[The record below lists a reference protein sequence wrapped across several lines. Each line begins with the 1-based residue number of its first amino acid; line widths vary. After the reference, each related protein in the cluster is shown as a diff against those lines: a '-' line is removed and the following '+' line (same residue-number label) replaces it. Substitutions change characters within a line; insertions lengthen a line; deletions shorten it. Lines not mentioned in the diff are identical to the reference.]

1 MAQSAPVDEPP
12 SSVPP
17 IAATVEHHEI
27 PVGKRAVRGALL
39 LTVSTYAGILL
50 GIVARKILSIILTPE
65 EFGQIATALSFV
77 DLIFAFG
84 AFSFSSA
91 IINARDNLL
100 ERPLAHLRE
109 NIYILTAGVG
119 ILATIAS
126 VVAALI
132 FPPASGAEIF
142 LALVGICAVQ
152 RCVTSFDTFYSQIL
166 ERQLDY
172 KRISI
177 ISFVV
182 NVLLHAVS
190 VGLAVSGFT
199 YYSIPVATLLSSFL
213 SLALHR
219 SYLRSQGIAI
229 VEKKPL
235 RFYDKSTMK
244 WLWGFGGAVM
254 LNRLFESWLYRI
266 DNLLVFKLMN
276 YAMLGFYSQAFMI
289 AQMASTA
296 LAPIVARVSIATYAE
311 VQHDRRRLEEAFAV
325 TNFFLVRILVPAA
338 LFFIVC
344 SPDLV
349 RLFLSTKWYLSA
361 TPLAAMAGFVLFS
374 PLFENGKMLLG
385 ARLKLKEISIVRALQ
400 LASLIGL
407 LLAFGGSGLWAIGLA
422 VSVVTLLGYALIL
435 LYVRREVGLRASEIY
450 LFPLLAGTVLA
461 YPLWLFDSWF
471 AQSMSPGSS
480 IETSLARVGVYLVV
494 LPLVLLGSEA
504 LVARERLMRYI
515 AAVRSRM

>member
-1 MAQSAPVDEPP
+1 MAQTAPVEEPP
-12 SSVPP
+12 LSVPP
-17 IAATVEHHEI
+17 LKADEVHHEI

-50 GIVARKILSIILTPE
+50 GIIARKILSILLTPE

-119 ILATIAS
+119 ALATVVSI
-126 VVAALI
+126 VVAWL
-132 FPPASGAEIF
+132 FPPELAPEIF
-142 LALVGICAVQ
+142 IALVGIYAVQ
-152 RCVTSFDTFYSQIL
+152 RCVTSFDTFFSQIL
-166 ERQLDY
+166 ERELDY

-177 ISFVV
+177 ISFIV
-182 NVLLHAVS
+182 NVLLHGVS
-190 VGLAVSGFT
+190 VGLAMSGAS
-199 YYSIPVATLLSSFL
+199 YYSIPVATLLSAFL
-213 SLALHR
+213 SLYLHR
-219 SYLRSQGIAI
+219 SYLNSRNAVV
-229 VEKKPL
+229 VESRPWK
-235 RFYDKSTMK
+235 FYDRDTMK
-244 WLWGFGGAVM
+244 WLWAFGGAVM

-325 TNFFLVRILVPAA
+325 TNFFLVRILVPAS

-344 SPDLV
+344 APDLV
-349 RLFLSTKWYLSA
+349 RLFLSTKWYLAA

-385 ARLKLKEISIVRALQ
+385 ARLKLKEISIVRVIQ
-400 LASLIGL
+400 LLSLVGL
-407 LLAFGGSGLWAIGLA
+407 LLMFGSQGLWAIGFA
-422 VSVVTLLGYALIL
+422 VSIVTIIGYAVLLI
-435 LYVRREVGLRASEIY
+435 YVGREVGLRAREIY
-450 LFPLLAGTVLA
+450 LFPLLLGALSA
-461 YPLWLFDSWF
+461 YPLWLFDQWL
-471 AQSMSPGSS
+471 AQSLSPGSS
-480 IETSLARVGVYLVV
+480 IESALARVGIY
-494 LPLVLLGSEA
+494 LVLLPALIIGSEA
-504 LVARERLMRYI
+504 LVARQRLARYI
-515 AAVRSRM
+515 SAVRSRM

>member
-1 MAQSAPVDEPP
+1 MAQAAPLDEPP
-12 SSVPP
+12 LSVPP
-17 IAATVEHHEI
+17 LRAEEVHHEI
-27 PVGKRAVRGALL
+27 PLGKRAVRGALL
-39 LTVSTYAGILL
+39 LTISTYAGILL

-100 ERPLAHLRE
+100 ERPLEHLRE

-119 ILATIAS
+119 VVATIIS
-126 VVAALI
+126 IIAAAI
-132 FPPASGAEIF
+132 FPPESGAEIF
-142 LALVGICAVQ
+142 LALVGIYAVQ

-199 YYSIPVATLLSSFL
+199 YYSIPAATLLSSFL
-213 SLALHR
+213 SLYLHR
-219 SYLRSQGIAI
+219 RYLHSRKLTV
-229 VEKKPL
+229 VEKKPWQY
-235 RFYDKSTMK
+235 YDKSTIK
-244 WLWGFGGAVM
+244 WLWAFGGAVM

-344 SPDLV
+344 APDLV

-385 ARLKLKEISIVRALQ
+385 ARLKLKEITYVRVAQ
-400 LASLIGL
+400 
-407 LLAFGGSGLWAIGLA
+407 LLALICLLVLFGSEGLWAIGLA
-422 VSVVTLLGYALIL
+422 VSIVTLFGYGLL
-435 LYVRREVGLRASEIY
+435 MLYVGREVGLRSEEVFR
-450 LFPLLAGTVLA
+450 FPLLTGLILAGPILFFNSWISDHLNAGSTIEVSLIRVLI
-461 YPLWLFDSWF
+461 F
-471 AQSMSPGSS
+471 
-480 IETSLARVGVYLVV
+480 
-494 LPLVLLGSEA
+494 LVLLPAIMLGLEA
-504 LVARERLMRYI
+504 VIARERLTRYI
-515 AAVRSRM
+515 SAVRSRM

>member
-1 MAQSAPVDEPP
+1 MAQTAPLEEPP
-12 SSVPP
+12 LSVPP
-17 IAATVEHHEI
+17 LRAEEVHHEI

-39 LTVSTYAGILL
+39 LTVSAYAGIAL
-50 GIVARKILSIILTPE
+50 GIVARKILSIILTPQ

-119 ILATIAS
+119 VLATVAS
-126 VVAALI
+126 IVAAAI
-132 FPPASGAEIF
+132 FPPQSGAEIF
-142 LALVGICAVQ
+142 LALVGIYAVQ

-199 YYSIPVATLLSSFL
+199 YYSLPAATLLSAFL
-213 SLALHR
+213 SLYLHR
-219 SYLRSQGIAI
+219 RYLRSRKLKV
-229 VEKKPL
+229 VEKKPWQY
-235 RFYDKSTMK
+235 YDKGTMK
-244 WLWGFGGAVM
+244 WLWSFGGAVM

-266 DNLLVFKLMN
+266 DNLLVFMLMN

-338 LFFIVC
+338 LFFLVC
-344 SPDLV
+344 APDLV

-385 ARLKLKEISIVRALQ
+385 ARLKLKEITYVRVAQ
-400 LASLIGL
+400 LVALIGL
-407 LLAFGGSGLWAIGLA
+407 LVLFGSEGLWAIGLA
-422 VSVVTLLGYALIL
+422 VSIVTLLGYGLLMFYVGREVDLRSSEVFKFPLITGVFLAGPIL
-435 LYVRREVGLRASEIY
+435 LFNMWLSESLNAGSTIEVSLLRVVIFLVMLPTIMLGLEAMISR
-450 LFPLLAGTVLA
+450 
-461 YPLWLFDSWF
+461 D
-471 AQSMSPGSS
+471 
-480 IETSLARVGVYLVV
+480 RLV
-494 LPLVLLGSEA
+494 
-504 LVARERLMRYI
+504 RYI
-515 AAVRSRM
+515 SAVRSRM

>member
-1 MAQSAPVDEPP
+1 MAQTAPVDEPP
-12 SSVPP
+12 SSAPP
-17 IAATVEHHEI
+17 LVAAVEHREI
-27 PVGKRAVRGALL
+27 PIGKRAVRGALL
-39 LTVSTYAGILL
+39 LTVSTYAAILL

-119 ILATIAS
+119 VLATVAS
-126 VVAALI
+126 IIAALI
-132 FPPASGAEIF
+132 FPPDSGAEIF
-142 LALVGICAVQ
+142 LALVGIYAVQ

-166 ERQLDY
+166 ERELDY

-177 ISFVV
+177 ISFVA

-190 VGLAVSGFT
+190 VGLAVGGFT
-199 YYSIPVATLLSSFL
+199 YYSIPVATLLSSFISL
-213 SLALHR
+213 SLHR
-219 SYLRSQGIAI
+219 SYLRSKGIAI
-229 VEKKPL
+229 VDKKPL
-235 RFYDKSTMK
+235 SFYDKSTMK
-244 WLWGFGGAVM
+244 WLWAFGGAVM

-338 LFFIVC
+338 LFFLVC
-344 SPDLV
+344 APDLV

-385 ARLKLKEISIVRALQ
+385 ARLKLKEISFVRVAQLFALV
-400 LASLIGL
+400 GL
-407 LLAFGGSGLWAIGLA
+407 LVWFGSEGLWAIGLA
-422 VSVVTLLGYALIL
+422 VSIVTLLGYGFLMM
-435 LYVRREVGLRASEIY
+435 YVGREVGLRSNEVFRY
-450 LFPLLAGTVLA
+450 PLLAGVVLA
-461 YPLWLFDSWF
+461 GPLLLFNHWLDPYL
-471 AQSMSPGSS
+471 AAGST
-480 IETSLARVGVYLVV
+480 IEISLLRVAIFLLL
-494 LPLVLLGSEA
+494 LPALLLGSEA
-504 LVARERLMRYI
+504 LVAPDRISRYI
-515 AAVRSRM
+515 TAVRSRM

>member
-1 MAQSAPVDEPP
+1 MDEPP
-12 SSVPP
+12 LSVPP
-17 IAATVEHHEI
+17 LTAEEVHHEI

-119 ILATIAS
+119 VLATLAS
-126 VVAALI
+126 VIAAAI
-132 FPPASGAEIF
+132 FPPESGAEVF
-142 LALVGICAVQ
+142 LALVGIYAVQ
-152 RCVTSFDTFYSQIL
+152 RCVTSFDAFYSQIL
-166 ERQLDY
+166 ERELDY

-182 NVLLHAVS
+182 NVLLHSVS

-199 YYSIPVATLLSSFL
+199 YYSIPAATLLSSFV
-213 SLALHR
+213 SLYLHR
-219 SYLRSQGIAI
+219 SYLISRKLVV
-229 VEKKPL
+229 VEKKPWQY
-235 RFYDKSTMK
+235 YDQSTMK
-244 WLWGFGGAVM
+244 WLWAFGGAVM

-276 YAMLGFYSQAFMI
+276 YTMLGFYSQAFMI

-311 VQHDRRRLEEAFAV
+311 VQHDSRRLEEAFAV

-338 LFFIVC
+338 LFFLVC
-344 SPDLV
+344 APDLV

-385 ARLKLKEISIVRALQ
+385 ARLRLAEITYVRIAQ
-400 LASLIGL
+400 LLALIGL
-407 LLAFGGSGLWAIGLA
+407 LILFGTEGLWAIGLS
-422 VSVVTLLGYALIL
+422 VSIVTVLGYALL
-435 LYVRREVGLRASEIY
+435 MFYVGREVGLRSEEVY
-450 LFPLLAGTVLA
+450 KLPLLTGVVLA
-461 YPLWLFDSWF
+461 
-471 AQSMSPGSS
+471 
-480 IETSLARVGVYLVV
+480 
-494 LPLVLLGSEA
+494 LPLIFFNNWLGQFLTAGSTIEVSLVRVVIFVIILPAVTLGLEA
-504 LVARERLMRYI
+504 LIARDRLERYI
-515 AAVRSRM
+515 SAVRSRM